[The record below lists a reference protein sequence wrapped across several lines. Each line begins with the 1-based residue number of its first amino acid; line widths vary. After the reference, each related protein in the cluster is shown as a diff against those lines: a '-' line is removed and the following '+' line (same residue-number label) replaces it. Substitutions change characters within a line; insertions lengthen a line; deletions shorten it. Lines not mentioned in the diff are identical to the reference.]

1 MSNLN
6 ILVLDRKSPILV
18 SLVCLFYIYVL
29 QLPLSQMLAD
39 AVSLPDYG
47 IQDWVNAYLF
57 ASLSA
62 IIFVSAIFFS
72 LKERVT
78 ISNVMISFEAIPI
91 KKLSMPIVFLLVTL
105 FALWSYLMVSYKI
118 GITIYSDFDPLP
130 YHLTGALFY
139 GRLLLQPLT
148 MAYLAMGFRNSK
160 NKWIVFVFLVLLG
173 SWVSMASGSR
183 FIALLFSVP
192 LMLLFNGRKRYVIA
206 FLVFLAFVTVAT
218 LSRSLYLPYVIG
230 GEYIL
235 IYANDQYVDALLENL
250 YMLPISY
257 VIYRPMGMGEL
268 LMTLDYGQITTSFY
282 AALQK
287 SFAYFFPFL
296 IEPPGVSIKN
306 IYGLNDD
313 AFGGF
318 SLDMFSIFWLSFGG
332 NWFLYIAGLIIIGF
346 LLGKTYIFAALGLEQ
361 LGLRQLQIPFFILL
375 FILAFEGRGFLMP
388 WLFLASWIFSR
399 DWVPRAASRLLS
411 LFR

>member
-1 MSNLN
+1 MNNLN
-6 ILVLDRKSPILV
+6 ILPLDRKAPVIV
-18 SLVCLFYIYVL
+18 SLVCLFYIYIL
-29 QLPLSQMLAD
+29 QLPLSQVLPD
-39 AVSLPDYG
+39 AVSLPHYG
-47 IQDWVNAYLF
+47 IQDWLNAYLF
-57 ASLSA
+57 ASLSTF
-62 IIFVSAIFFS
+62 IFVGAIFFS
-72 LKERVT
+72 LKGRVV
-78 ISNVMISFEAIPI
+78 ISDVRISFEAIPI
-91 KKLSMPIVFLLVTL
+91 KKMSIPIVFLLVTL

-118 GITIYSDFDPLP
+118 GITIYANFDPLP

-148 MAYLAMGFRNSK
+148 LAYLAMGYRNTK
-160 NKWIVFVFLVLLG
+160 NKWIVFILLVLLG
-173 SWVSMASGSR
+173 SWASMASGSR

-192 LMLLFNGRKRYVIA
+192 LMLMLNGINRYVIA
-206 FLVFLAFVTVAT
+206 SIAFLTFVTIAT

-268 LMTLDYGQITTSFY
+268 LMTLDYGQITSSFNE
-282 AALQK
+282 ALQK

-296 IEPPGVSIKN
+296 IDSPGVSIKN
-306 IYGLNDD
+306 IYGLNED

-332 NWFLYIAGLIIIGF
+332 NWFIYIAGLILIGF
-346 LLGKTYIFAALGLEQ
+346 LLGKTYFFASLGLEQ
-361 LGLRQLQIPFFILL
+361 LGLKQLQIPFFILL

-388 WLFLASWIFSR
+388 WLFIVSWIFSR
-399 DWVPRAASRLLS
+399 DWVPRMFSRILS
-411 LFR
+411 VFR